1 MKKDSIRSPFFVA
14 KLKAALI
21 ICPLLYWTT
30 SKRGTY
36 HRAAFYVCISN
47 PRSDGTGATTVI
59 ASV

>member
-21 ICPLLYWTT
+21 ICLLDWTT
-30 SKRGTY
+30 SKGGTY

-59 ASV
+59 SSV

>member
-21 ICPLLYWTT
+21 ICPSFTGQLV
-30 SKRGTY
+30 KEEHIIGQ
-36 HRAAFYVCISN
+36 AFYVCISN

>member
-21 ICPLLYWTT
+21 ICPPYWTT
-30 SKRGTY
+30 SKGGTY